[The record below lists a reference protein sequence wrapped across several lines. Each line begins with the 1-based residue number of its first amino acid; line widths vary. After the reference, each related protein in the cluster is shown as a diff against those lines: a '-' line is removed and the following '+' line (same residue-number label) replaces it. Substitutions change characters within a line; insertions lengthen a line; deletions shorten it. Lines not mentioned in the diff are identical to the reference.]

1 VKIES
6 EVVDLDTCRVE
17 ENYPCE
23 RGSDEILLKSSSQ
36 FLFFL
41 WKSGTKLVVFR
52 KLYF

>member
-6 EVVDLDTCRVE
+6 EEFDFDKCRAR
-17 ENYPCE
+17 ENYPRE
-23 RGSDEILLKSSSQ
+23 RGSDEILLKSSSE

-41 WKSGTKLVVFR
+41 RKSGTKLVVFR